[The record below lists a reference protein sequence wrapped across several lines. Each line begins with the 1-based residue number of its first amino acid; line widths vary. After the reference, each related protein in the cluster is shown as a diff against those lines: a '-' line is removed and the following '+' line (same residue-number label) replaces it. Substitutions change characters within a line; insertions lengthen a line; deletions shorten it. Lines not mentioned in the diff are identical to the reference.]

1 MILKTIR
8 LKFLDRP
15 VKLSVKNY
23 IKKENKKIEKLN

>member
-15 VKLSVKNY
+15 VKLSVKN
-23 IKKENKKIEKLN
+23 ILKKEIKNRKT